1 MGILSKFFVPHSA
14 IRLISY
20 EVVLIDQIMIDR
32 PVAPSFE
39 VRIILGSDPGE
50 KNAHEEAS
58 CRRLCRGVFLR
69 AQQELLY
76 VDQSD
81 GVRHRASTHL
91 FDG

>member
-20 EVVLIDQIMIDR
+20 EVVLIDQIMIDS
-32 PVAPSFE
+32 PAAPPFFE

-50 KNAHEEAS
+50 KNAHEESS

-81 GVRHRASTHL
+81 GV
-91 FDG
+91 